1 MYIHILGFIIQI
13 NVKKP
18 MENNLCFNLAMRKSS
33 RLITQFYQERLSKTG
48 LKVGQ
53 FSILRAVKFRK
64 ETSNKELQSILVLD
78 QTTLTRNLKPL
89 IRDGYLM
96 LSAHSEDGR
105 QKVIALS
112 PAGLALYEE
121 ALPIWI
127 AAQDELQQKIGLKE
141 TDNILALA
149 NIFVKTLG
157 N

>member
-1 MYIHILGFIIQI
+1 MY
-13 NVKKP
+13 NSD
-18 MENNLCFNLAMRKSS
+18 CFNLAMRKSS

-53 FSILRAVKFRK
+53 FSILRAVKICK

-78 QTTLTRNLKPL
+78 QTTLSRNLKPL
-89 IRDGYLM
+89 IRDGYLK

-105 QKVIALS
+105 QKIISLS

-121 ALPIWI
+121 TLPIWK
-127 AAQDELQQKIGLKE
+127 AAQDELQQKIGKTE
-141 TDNILALA
+141 TDNILALT
-149 NIFVKTLG
+149 NIFVKALG